1 MILSLLGIVSISSAQ
16 STGTTHHLGMLSRRR
31 LNATMPDDISLP
43 IEFDLSS
50 IHGVYDWTTLLL
62 GNNGTEEEAYSDF
75 SSGFRLFRRRD
86 TPLDT
91 VLLSGT
97 INNGNDFV
105 ATLRMAGNASMMY
118 QNSEDGQHRS
128 LGAVPVGLEHI
139 YWTEKVCLAET
150 VAPDCPTIGKG
161 AFDVE
166 ESVRTVLS
174 DATLQLGVVSDCQPM
189 CGSSP
194 TVILEGP
201 SGSLVGVFAR
211 HLDSTSSSSTAD
223 NGATSSSTESAVL
236 AQNNNV
242 VWWTILFVV
251 LAAFL

>member
-1 MILSLLGIVSISSAQ
+1 MILSLLGIVSISSAD
-16 STGTTHHLGMLSRRR
+16 STGTTHHFGMFSRRRR

-50 IHGVYDWTTLLL
+50 IHGVYDWTTLLV
-62 GNNGTEEEAYSDF
+62 GKNGTEEEAYSDF

-86 TPLDT
+86 TPFDT

-128 LGAVPVGLEHI
+128 LGAVPVGLAHI

-150 VAPDCPTIGKG
+150 VAPNCPTIGKG

-166 ESVRTVLS
+166 ESVRTVLA
-174 DATLQLGVVSDCQPM
+174 DAALQLGVVSDCQPM

-194 TVILEGP
+194 TVILEGS

-211 HLDSTSSSSTAD
+211 RLDSSSSSSSTAG
-223 NGATSSSTESAVL
+223 NGATSSSTEGG
-236 AQNNNV
+236 QNNNV